1 MTGRTPSSEREGS
14 RGYWAGLFS
23 WAERKREGES
33 KAGWA
38 THLVGLREKRRQ
50 PACDDDFCFL
60 FLKMLIVIVFVYF
73 VVIYLELLK

>member
-38 THLVGLREKRRQ
+38 THLVGLREKRREGSR
-50 PACDDDFCFL
+50 PVMMIF
-60 FLKMLIVIVFVYF
+60 VFF
-73 VVIYLELLK
+73 F